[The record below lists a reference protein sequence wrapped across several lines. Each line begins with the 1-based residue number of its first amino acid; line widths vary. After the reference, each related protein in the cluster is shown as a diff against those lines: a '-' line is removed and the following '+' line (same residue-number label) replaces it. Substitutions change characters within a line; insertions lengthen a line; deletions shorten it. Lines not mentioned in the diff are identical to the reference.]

1 MEDLIKKMISVIELI
16 DKKSEKAETK
26 QEQNKLHQVKKMQGR
41 ILTALGYRAWNKSK
55 KEINRTPPKNAFQRI
70 DASDVNIKIDNSS
83 APKNAFQYNE
93 PNKESNEVFKIENKD
108 VPEYAFKNLST
119 GEKIKGRKYAGRL
132 SSERKKQIKQLYQ
145 EGKTIEAIS
154 NELWITEEKIKAE
167 LKLDKNSTIIADNA
181 SKSIKSEFE

>member
-55 KEINRTPPKNAFQRI
+55 KEINRTPPKNAFKRI
-70 DASDVNIKIDNSS
+70 EEPETTKIDNSS
-83 APKNAFQYNE
+83 APKNAFQYKE
-93 PNKESNEVFKIENKD
+93 PNKESNESFKIENKD
-108 VPEYAFKNLST
+108 VPEDAFKDKSG

-132 SSERKKQIKQLYQ
+132 SKERKQQIKQLYQ

-154 NELWITEEKIKAE
+154 NELWITEEKIKKE
-167 LKLDKNSTIIADNA
+167 LKLNESSNIIADNT